1 MTLILLFT
9 FGNGPYRFFH
19 SSTVLRSC
27 VVDKGQMDFGGWE
40 KRFSRELNGDLG
52 ISAPWSWGGGFNQAA
67 TYRDIHSLLMDAYL
81 DPGFYGTYME
91 TVTDLIVEYNS
102 VLADTEFSCIGIQG
116 NTANSAIV
124 GPAFSTNIFCP
135 MSRRLIPK
143 NISDQEADS
152 LGAG

>member
-1 MTLILLFT
+1 
-9 FGNGPYRFFH
+9 
-19 SSTVLRSC
+19 
-27 VVDKGQMDFGGWE
+27 
-40 KRFSRELNGDLG
+40 
-52 ISAPWSWGGGFNQAA
+52 
-67 TYRDIHSLLMDAYL
+67 MDAYL